1 MNSKVGIIIEKPK
14 LELIEAFR
22 FGNSLTIQYGY
33 EGNEDSYM
41 EIMLGESEVRAL
53 IPASELKHE
62 VPVYF
67 NPYSGDT
74 EHSICYINIWDY
86 VSERAEE
93 IAGAWLEQ
101 REKQLLAQVI
111 ENSIYKVRKRSL
123 NA

>member
-62 VPVYF
+62 VPVCF
-67 NPYSGDT
+67 DPYNGNT
-74 EHSICYINIWDY
+74 EYSICHINIWDY

-93 IAGAWLEQ
+93 VAGAWLEQ
-101 REKQLLAQVI
+101 RERQLLAQVI
-111 ENSIYKVRKRSL
+111 ENSIYTVRKRSL